1 MNEKIKQLAIL
12 AGAKNITRCFGH
24 GESHTALTLS
34 NNTAYNSNEIDKF
47 AELIIQ
53 ECIQQI
59 QFGIPISDP
68 TSENDR
74 SYTHIQRI
82 KQHFG
87 IKKC

>member
-53 ECIQQI
+53 ECVNS
-59 QFGIPISDP
+59 FGDEHSLHA
-68 TSENDR
+68 SEIVRR
-74 SYTHIQRI
+74 SIVEHNI
-82 KQHFG
+82 KTHFG
-87 IKKC
+87 IKQC

>member
-12 AGAKNITRCFGH
+12 AGAKNITRCFGQ

-53 ECIQQI
+53 ECIEICDKVQI
-59 QFGIPISDP
+59 KYGQ
-68 TSENDR
+68 
-74 SYTHIQRI
+74 YTFTARI
-82 KQHFG
+82 CKEDIKEHFG
-87 IKKC
+87 VE